1 MVVEPTYSYCPIV
14 QKHMGC
20 GIQYFIFGI
29 SKRYHPKSRHCPSYG
44 SSMWYVYFIHPSS
57 WESKDD
63 GQINP
68 THTVYIYI
76 YSIYVY
82 THNMYIYTN
91 VPIYNNIIHI
101 STDIKHPNQGRKLNG
116 SNKKPRFSMEVHK
129 ISGFITW
136 VGQKMWI
143 CQRNSKKNN
152 A

>member
-1 MVVEPTYSYCPIV
+1 MSSRYIVVLYNPMIIYQTILVMICYMVIERATIVVEPTYSYCPIV

-68 THTVYIYI
+68 THTVYIY
-76 YSIYVY
+76 SIYVY

-101 STDIKHPNQGRKLNG
+101 STDIKHPK
-116 SNKKPRFSMEVHK
+116 
-129 ISGFITW
+129 SGT
-136 VGQKMWI
+136 QTEWI
-143 CQRNSKKNN
+143 Q
-152 A
+152 